1 MKCFLCDC
9 YHKCILYG
17 YTEVFADG
25 WKYTT
30 VDLSR
35 NVTKKKKNM
44 RLHLPKLSY
53 VENRLKKHATLM
65 SLFSPTM
72 LHKITG
78 VK

>member
-1 MKCFLCDC
+1 MFLINVINASYMDALRFLQTVGNIQQWI
-9 YHKCILYG
+9 YHAML
-17 YTEVFADG
+17 
-25 WKYTT
+25 
-30 VDLSR
+30 R
-35 NVTKKKKNM
+35 KKEKNM

-65 SLFSPTM
+65 SLFLPTM